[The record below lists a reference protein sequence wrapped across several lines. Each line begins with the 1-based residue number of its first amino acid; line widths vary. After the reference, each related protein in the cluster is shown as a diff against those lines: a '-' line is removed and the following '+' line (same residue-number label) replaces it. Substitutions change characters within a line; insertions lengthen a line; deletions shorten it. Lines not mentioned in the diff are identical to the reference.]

1 MPLLTSPEFRLFY
14 AIFLNALIGCGAW
27 LLARRFASDD
37 RLRAASDAL
46 LFFYLVQYLS
56 VCLPGLVGA
65 LHPLTMALVAILLS
79 VVMIA
84 LGMRRTGQLPQNQ
97 STTLKVPAR
106 TAFLASLFFVVGYV
120 GTLVWH
126 QRSLPVISND
136 ALTYHLPAAVQWLQT
151 GRLGLYEAWFYNPAN
166 SYSPLG
172 GSTFIAWLIAP
183 PGNDVLARFVQ
194 VGPLIFLF
202 VAMTNLLRSLR
213 VSDIAS
219 PILAAGAVL
228 VRSYV
233 SQTILAKDDLF
244 VAALFVVLIE
254 ALRRERLEQSL
265 GPWRIGIAL
274 GLLLATKYTVLMSL
288 PMVLL
293 MLGRGWTWR
302 RAAIAI
308 CGALFLAGP
317 WYLRNWILT
326 RNPLYPADLRI
337 FPGMLHL
344 ARSHLLQSPRSVWGI
359 FTDSY
364 YGLTRTIA
372 CLMLI
377 GWLAGWISSGRTAW
391 RDPLQRTVLIGPVI
405 GIAIFVFAAPYGEM
419 RFAYPALLMLFAAGA
434 IALAR
439 LPVTPQIGVAAVI
452 ALWSA
457 ASAFWVPD
465 SEFLSAP
472 SLAFTGAALVIALI
486 GLGVALIRVSARV
499 KIIAA
504 AVFAGLF
511 GVAVYVYWDAYVG
524 GCSDL
529 TDPSWSDP
537 HAYADI
543 ADVWHCVRADLPPGA
558 KIACANT
565 YFTYPL
571 MGYSYDHRVVYVPTR
586 RGLERFID
594 MPPIETKTTGE
605 EITSHIERLLR
616 QDPDRE
622 QWLRRL
628 RESGAQYLV
637 VLKRGPSAAQFD
649 EPPPEVVFASEDPAR
664 FQRVYDSDAGSVFKI
679 VW

>member
-1 MPLLTSPEFRLFY
+1 LTSPEFRLLY
-14 AIFLNALIGCGAW
+14 AICLSALVGCGSW
-27 LLARRFASDD
+27 LLARRFDSRD
-37 RLRAASDAL
+37 RIGAASDAL

-79 VVMIA
+79 VVMIG
-84 LGMRRTGQLPQNQ
+84 LGMRRSEQLLQNQ
-97 STTLKVPAR
+97 STFHSTRAR
-106 TAFLASLFFVVGYV
+106 AAFLASLFFVVGYV

-126 QRSLPVISND
+126 QRSVPVVSND
-136 ALTYHLPAAVQWLQT
+136 ALTYHLPAAAQWLQT
-151 GRLGLYEAWFYNPAN
+151 GRLGLYEAWYYNPAN

-172 GSTFIAWLIAP
+172 GSTYIAWLIAP
-183 PGNDVLARFVQ
+183 LGNDVLARFVQ

-202 VAMTNLLRSLR
+202 IAMTKLLRSLR

-219 PILAAGAVL
+219 PILAAGVVL

-254 ALRRERLEQSL
+254 TLRRERLEQSI
-265 GPWRIGIAL
+265 GPWRIGVAL

-288 PMVLL
+288 PILLL
-293 MLGRGWTWR
+293 MLGSGWTWR

-308 CGALFLAGP
+308 GTALVLAGP

-326 RNPLYPADLRI
+326 HNPLYPADLKI
-337 FPGMLHL
+337 FPATLHL
-344 ARSHLLQSPRSVWGI
+344 ARSHLLESPRSVWGI
-359 FTDSY
+359 FTESY

-377 GWLAGWISSGRTAW
+377 GWLAGWIFARRTAW

-419 RFAYPALLMLFAAGA
+419 RFAYPALLLLFAAGA
-434 IALAR
+434 IVLAR
-439 LPVTPQIGVAAVI
+439 LPDAAQIGVAAAI

-472 SLAFTGAALVIALI
+472 SLTFTGSALVIALI
-486 GLGVALIRVSARV
+486 GIGVAMVRISARV
-499 KIIAA
+499 MTIVAP
-504 AVFAGLF
+504 VFAGLF
-511 GVAVYVYWDAYVG
+511 SVAVYVYWDAYVG

-543 ADVWHCVRADLPPGA
+543 ADVWHFVRAELPPGA
-558 KIACANT
+558 KIAYANT

-571 MGYSYDHRVVYVPTR
+571 MGYTYNHRVVYVPTR

-594 MPPIETKTTGE
+594 MPPIEMRTTGE
-605 EITSHIERLLR
+605 EITNHIERLLR

-637 VLKRGPSAAQFD
+637 VLKRGPSAAQFN
-649 EPPPEVVFASEDPAR
+649 EPPPEFVFANADLAR
-664 FQRVYDSDAGSVFKI
+664 FQRVHDSDAGSVFKI